1 MLLSLTIHNFI
12 LIDKIE
18 INFNKGF
25 TVITGETGSGKS
37 LIIDAL
43 LYCLGERLSTD
54 IIRKHA
60 DKGFVESVFSIELIP
75 HIKAILQNNNYEV
88 NPLLIIRR
96 EFTNKG
102 TSRCF
107 INDSPATQSFVKVI
121 ASSLADFHGQHEN
134 QLLLHHENHLAV
146 LDAIAHL
153 ETYIDSYSLLW
164 NQLQQSIFLYQDLI
178 KKELQLL
185 EKKEYSLFQLQE
197 IEDISPEPTEL
208 SDLEHQLS
216 VIQHAAQLYE
226 SSHNLYELLYS
237 SENSARDSLIK
248 SQVLLQQLSTI
259 DQTFQQYLD
268 ECTQAIASISEIST
282 FASAYC
288 SSLDFQDN
296 TINRIQERLSLLYRL
311 KKKYGSYDS
320 IFNVWD
326 QLKEDIRIASHFDDE
341 LMIKKED
348 ILRMKTE
355 LSVLAL
361 ELSEKRIAA
370 AYTIKE
376 SIELTL
382 QSIGIEHP
390 VFSVQIHQIPSLQH
404 DIDAMSISIHNN
416 YVKVKSSGID
426 IVEFLISTNPGET
439 PKTLSKAASGGEI
452 SRIMLAIKSMM
463 AHIDKIPVIVFDEI
477 DTGISGRIAQK
488 VGFLIQEIGSKR
500 QVIAISHSPQIAAL
514 ADNHI
519 LVQKKIIDDRAYV
532 TTTLLSNT
540 EKTEHI
546 ASLISGNN
554 ITPSSYEHALE
565 LIQAKN
571 TTMK

>member
-54 IIRKHA
+54 IIRKHT

-75 HIKAILQNNNYEV
+75 HIKSALQANNYEV

-96 EFTNKG
+96 EFTTKG

-153 ETYIDSYSLLW
+153 ETYIDRYYLLW
-164 NQLQQSIFLYQDLI
+164 NQLQQSIFSYQDLI
-178 KKELQLL
+178 KQELQLL
-185 EKKEYSLFQLQE
+185 EKKEYSLFQLHE

-248 SQVLLQQLSTI
+248 SQLLLQQLSTI
-259 DQTFQQYLD
+259 DHSFQLYLD

-288 SSLDFQDN
+288 SSLNFEDN

-348 ILRMKTE
+348 ILRIKTE

-390 VFSVQIHQIPSLQH
+390 IFSVQIHQIPSVH
-404 DIDAMSISIHNN
+404 NEIDAMSISIHND

-426 IVEFLISTNPGET
+426 IVEFLISTNPGEI
-439 PKTLSKAASGGEI
+439 PKPLSKAASGGEI
-452 SRIMLAIKSMM
+452 SRIMLAIKAMM

-488 VGFLIQEIGSKR
+488 VGFLIQDIGSKR
-500 QVIAISHSPQIAAL
+500 QVIAVSHSPQIAAL

>member
-54 IIRKHA
+54 IIRKHT

-75 HIKAILQNNNYEV
+75 HIKAALQANNYEV

-153 ETYIDSYSLLW
+153 ETYIDTYYLLW
-164 NQLQQSIFLYQDLI
+164 NQLQQSIFSYQDLI
-178 KKELQLL
+178 KQELQLL
-185 EKKEYSLFQLQE
+185 EKKEYSLFQLHE

-216 VIQHAAQLYE
+216 VIQHAAKLYE
-226 SSHNLYELLYS
+226 SSHNLYVLLYN

-248 SQVLLQQLSTI
+248 SQLLLQQLSTI
-259 DQTFQQYLD
+259 DHSFQLYLD

-288 SSLDFQDN
+288 SSLNFEDN

-320 IFNVWD
+320 IFNIWN
-326 QLKEDIRIASHFDDE
+326 QLKEDIRIASNFDDE
-341 LMIKKED
+341 LRIKKED
-348 ILRMKTE
+348 ILRIKTE
-355 LSVLAL
+355 LSVLAV

-390 VFSVQIHQIPSLQH
+390 IFSVQIHQIPSLH
-404 DIDAMSISIHNN
+404 NEIDAMSMSISIHND

-426 IVEFLISTNPGET
+426 IVEFLISTNPGEI
-439 PKTLSKAASGGEI
+439 PKPLSKAASGGEI
-452 SRIMLAIKSMM
+452 SRIMLAIKAMM

-488 VGFLIQEIGSKR
+488 VGFLIQDIGSKR

-532 TTTLLSNT
+532 TTTLLSNA
-540 EKTEHI
+540 EKIEHI

-565 LIQAKN
+565 LIQAK
-571 TTMK
+571 KLL